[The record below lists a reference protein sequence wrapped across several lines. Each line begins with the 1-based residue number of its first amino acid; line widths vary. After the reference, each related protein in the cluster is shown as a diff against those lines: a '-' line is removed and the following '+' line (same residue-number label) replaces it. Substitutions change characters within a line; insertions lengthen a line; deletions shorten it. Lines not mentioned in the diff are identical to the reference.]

1 MMRGWESL
9 SWGWVWFLKRM
20 WRSSQTSSAEA
31 WSWETHN
38 LILYYPH
45 VILFPATHILPT
57 FNIYSN
63 LHSWTINN
71 TASLFLLP
79 SKWLQLALSWLFPE
93 LVTKKFL
100 RSRDLISAFS
110 DKHKSEWIKD
120 AALHSLVRLPPL
132 RNVISLEI
140 SSLIHYLLTNTV
152 MYYSPQIRWKIT
164 GSDFPAQFIGLLYIL
179 LIFQLLVPMRVIKG
193 PWCLNVLHVRL
204 SLSSSNSHIMHYL
217 ILD

>member
-1 MMRGWESL
+1 MLNLCYNAFCACELFVQCNVSL
-9 SWGWVWFLKRM
+9 WRTVCRHQSHGGRKR
-20 WRSSQTSSAEA
+20 
-31 WSWETHN
+31 
-38 LILYYPH
+38 
-45 VILFPATHILPT
+45 HILPT

-179 LIFQLLVPMRVIKG
+179 QIAKQTLLNISVTRHWQAGKHALEATV
-193 PWCLNVLHVRL
+193 
-204 SLSSSNSHIMHYL
+204 S
-217 ILD
+217 